1 MGLAKCRFAAEDSE
15 KAIEACDFAL
25 AADETFGEA
34 YAYRG
39 HCYFY
44 LNNSDDAIENYQKA
58 IELKSIPPELGY
70 MFMGI
75 SYGNKEEWQKADD
88 YYDKVIARFEED
100 GDRQSVLLIDTYT
113 SKAFAL
119 SHLERYEEAHQ
130 LCEKAKEINPN
141 EGLIYLTEGKLY
153 LAEELEDEAALSFEK
168 AIEINSNIEMWYMIA
183 SAYSESDYLIE
194 AKEYFEKAYQM
205 NPKYEDVTEKLSVL
219 CLMHGEIDNFFKYN
233 KECEHPLEED
243 MILDLL
249 NSPEHREE
257 DERTLKEV
265 WERMKKENKKKK
277 KGKK

>member
-1 MGLAKCRFAAEDSE
+1 MPSRITKKRSN
-15 KAIEACDFAL
+15 
-25 AADETFGEA
+25 
-34 YAYRG
+34 
-39 HCYFY
+39 
-44 LNNSDDAIENYQKA
+44 LNPS
-58 IELKSIPPELGY
+58 PPELGY

-113 SKAFAL
+113 SKNCRPAC
-119 SHLERYEEAHQ
+119 SSSERYEEAHQ

-205 NPKYEDVTEKLSVL
+205 NPIYEDVD
-219 CLMHGEIDNFFKYN
+219 GEI
-233 KECEHPLEED
+233 ECSLPHA
-243 MILDLL
+243 
-249 NSPEHREE
+249 R
-257 DERTLKEV
+257 
-265 WERMKKENKKKK
+265 
-277 KGKK
+277 